1 MFWLNG
7 CMGGR
12 GRVKSA
18 MQVVHS
24 HRSIEVVLTKPR
36 PSPLEQH
43 CAGLPKACGNQ
54 LWERIT
60 SLLFPAR
67 NGHQQSSLGEGGD
80 GWQVAESLR
89 AQCGFEA
96 AV

>member
-1 MFWLNG
+1 
-7 CMGGR
+7 MGGR

-24 HRSIEVVLTKPR
+24 HGSIEVVLTKPH

-43 CAGLPKACGNQ
+43 CAGLSKSALG
-54 LWERIT
+54 EDYFA
-60 SLLFPAR
+60 SS
-67 NGHQQSSLGEGGD
+67 SSLEWALINLPGGGGD
-80 GWQVAESLR
+80 GWQAAESLR
-89 AQCGFEA
+89 AQCGFED

>member
-24 HRSIEVVLTKPR
+24 HGSIEVMLTKS
-36 PSPLEQH
+36 SPEW
-43 CAGLPKACGNQ
+43 APTKLPG
-54 LWERIT
+54 
-60 SLLFPAR
+60 
-67 NGHQQSSLGEGGD
+67 GGD
-80 GWQVAESLR
+80 DGGQAAESLR